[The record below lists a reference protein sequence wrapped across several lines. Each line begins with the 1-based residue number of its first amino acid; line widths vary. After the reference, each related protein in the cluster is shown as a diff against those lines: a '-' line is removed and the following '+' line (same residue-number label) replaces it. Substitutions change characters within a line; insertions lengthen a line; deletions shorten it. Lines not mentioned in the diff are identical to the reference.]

1 MNPGDDPVGRLLAI
15 DDDELDRA
23 WADLASWWQTR
34 FSLDLSVESALF
46 LVGIQSRG
54 RGFTER
60 LRKEEKQDLIM
71 EGTWVVFSA
80 VGIAN
85 LDELRGTWERA
96 APMPVMSVSAQEKLL
111 RSALVRYFAGSLDRG
126 PETATAR

>member
-15 DDDELDRA
+15 DDAELDRA
-23 WADLASWWQTR
+23 WADLASWWQAR
-34 FSLDLSVESALF
+34 FARDLSVESALF

-54 RGFTER
+54 RGFTDR

-111 RSALVRYFAGSLDRG
+111 RSALVRYFTGALDRG
-126 PETATAR
+126 PETATVR